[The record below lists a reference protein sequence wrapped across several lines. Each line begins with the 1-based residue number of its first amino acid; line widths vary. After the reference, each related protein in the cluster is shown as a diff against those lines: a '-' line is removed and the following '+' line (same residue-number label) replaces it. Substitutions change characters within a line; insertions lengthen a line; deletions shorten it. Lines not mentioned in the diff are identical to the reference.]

1 MARTMYQKNSP
12 YNIKFHQNRVC
23 VFLEQ
28 CNGVPVVDIRF
39 LEKRNHFIRQKKIP
53 FEVDLNC
60 INPQYQQ
67 YPSETKNSPHIE
79 VMAEK
84 CFDDERTT

>member
-1 MARTMYQKNSP
+1 M
-12 YNIKFHQNRVC
+12 C

-39 LEKRNHFIRQKKIP
+39 RKKKSFHKAEKKNP

-84 CFDDERTT
+84 CFDDERPT